1 MRPEPISKPIAASR
15 NPTLR
20 RSVAGVLAAGA
31 LLTGAAGVIGAA
43 IVLTA
48 GPASAGPA
56 EDCAAVRARDHQIYL
71 NLIASLPP
79 GSPIPPEYINPCLT
93 APSTTTTAQPTSTA
107 GLPGAQAP
115 GGGPNVGANA
125 PTNFPTYNGTPI
137 VPGPGPVPVPG
148 VVQTATPGAPAAPG
162 GESPA
167 GVPAATAT
175 SGGAP
180 TSPQPA
186 GSTAPTAVPD
196 RGPGPIPTDT
206 DSDTAPA
213 QPVPD
218 AGAPTAGFGQ
228 GDGRDRYLELV
239 LVGAAAFTA
248 GGIGVRGR
256 RSPFGARTPESVLSQ
271 AVGTVASPL
280 MQYDKGGQSK
290 ITVPDPGG
298 GRRTLFLIHDRS
310 SSHESVIPVDVP
322 PGGRMSVDP
331 DGSVTVVDA
340 DGNPVSTVA
349 APWAYDADGTPIPTH
364 FEIRDGHLVQ
374 VVDTVGIE
382 NILYPILADPPSG
395 GENIATGREMTAIP
409 LYNGQDAISGQPGGI
424 AVVGDPDPGYSPYQ
438 PTTDTVKDGTDLT
451 VDQGNGT
458 TNRYTGTGTGTDA
471 GLPYTTEATTD
482 TYQQM
487 AADQAAAEQAADDA
501 AARLESAQA
510 PPVSES
516 GIEPGDLE
524 GRASEVDNVWAWT
537 YTDPDGLTRNLQVT
551 YDDDG
556 RPWRVFDH
564 ATGNLYL
571 YDWSTGEPVLRQSQ
585 HLDSGSVVDQ
595 TPELMS
601 LIVPPLRGTRAISGA
616 LRLDDLIISAK
627 PPTRPNL
634 GPGTSTRPRDR
645 PVPALDPTGIPMDP
659 TSGDPAAITPAPTET
674 DRVVPDPEAP
684 GAPRRPGLDDFDPYA
699 LDPTDLDDP
708 TALDDPTDLPTV
720 TAPPT
725 SSTPAAP
732 TSPPESSYAPK
743 LGDGESAPN
752 FIDVPGHGTLDIGA
766 LARPEIGDPDLGNY
780 PDLGEPRLWAPAGE
794 GPRYTPDGRLK
805 DYRVI
810 QELATGIDGD
820 VAYTINGV
828 KFDGWFPDDGI
839 VTEIKGNFAFLF
851 DSAGNPT
858 TWGADIWQVKWRDQA
873 QAQARALDT
882 TGQNIEHI
890 WVMLQ
895 ENTID
900 LAERVFSA
908 NGLENID
915 VLSLADWLERIR
927 R

>member
-1 MRPEPISKPIAASR
+1 MM
-15 NPTLR
+15 LR

-31 LLTGAAGVIGAA
+31 LLSGTAAVIGAA

-79 GSPIPPEYINPCLT
+79 GSPVPPEYINPCLT
-93 APSTTTTAQPTSTA
+93 APSTTATAPPTSTA
-107 GLPGAQAP
+107 GLPGAQAS

-137 VPGPGPVPVPG
+137 VPGPGPVPVTG
-148 VVQTATPGAPAAPG
+148 VVQTATPGAPAAAG

-180 TSPQPA
+180 TSSQPA

-206 DSDTAPA
+206 DSNTAPA

-218 AGAPTAGFGQ
+218 AGFPTAGVGQ

-256 RSPFGARTPESVLSQ
+256 RSPFGARTPESILSH

-322 PGGRMSVDP
+322 PGGRMWVDP

-458 TNRYTGTGTGTDA
+458 TNRYTGTDA
-471 GLPYTTEATTD
+471 GLPYTTEPTTD

-487 AADQAAAEQAADDA
+487 AADQATAEQAADDA
-501 AARLESAQA
+501 AAQA
-510 PPVSES
+510 
-516 GIEPGDLE
+516 
-524 GRASEVDNVWAWT
+524 EVEQQ
-537 YTDPDGLTRNLQVT
+537 L
-551 YDDDG
+551 
-556 RPWRVFDH
+556 
-564 ATGNLYL
+564 
-571 YDWSTGEPVLRQSQ
+571 
-585 HLDSGSVVDQ
+585 
-595 TPELMS
+595 
-601 LIVPPLRGTRAISGA
+601 
-616 LRLDDLIISAK
+616 
-627 PPTRPNL
+627 
-634 GPGTSTRPRDR
+634 
-645 PVPALDPTGIPMDP
+645 
-659 TSGDPAAITPAPTET
+659 
-674 DRVVPDPEAP
+674 
-684 GAPRRPGLDDFDPYA
+684 
-699 LDPTDLDDP
+699 
-708 TALDDPTDLPTV
+708 
-720 TAPPT
+720 
-725 SSTPAAP
+725 PAAP
-732 TSPPESSYAPK
+732 TTSDSLSRAAGAVAIGAVGAGETGIGVPAAIG
-743 LGDGESAPN
+743 LAVLAGGLFIAGMALDRGDG
-752 FIDVPGHGTLDIGA
+752 
-766 LARPEIGDPDLGNY
+766 RDLGGHYADGN
-780 PDLGEPRLWAPAGE
+780 DGRSGREAEQAALDEREELTGETIERRQVRSTVDGASNG
-794 GPRYTPDGRLK
+794 RYYDGLAENPDGTYTAYEVKSGTARKTAGQRAFDDL
-805 DYRVI
+805 VTP
-810 QELATGIDGD
+810 ENPATATLNGK
-820 VAYTINGV
+820 TI
-828 KFDGWFPDDGI
+828 KI
-839 VTEIKGNFAFLF
+839 VEV
-851 DSAGNPT
+851 
-858 TWGADIWQVKWRDQA
+858 Q
-873 QAQARALDT
+873 
-882 TGQNIEHI
+882 
-890 WVMLQ
+890 
-895 ENTID
+895 D
-900 LAERVFSA
+900 LA
-908 NGLENID
+908 G
-915 VLSLADWLERIR
+915 
-927 R
+927 